1 MTPRFD
7 LIIFDLD
14 GTLIDSRQDVVTA
27 VKRTLRDLHLPA
39 VPEKLIDQNV
49 GPGVKPLVQAILG
62 PKHQDL
68 FDRACELVLHHY
80 SAHMLDHTRLYDGID
95 HVLRSLAKRKLA
107 VVTNKP
113 QAHADMIL
121 EGLGIRHLFGAVLGP
136 EACARQ
142 KPDPDPIFKAME
154 LLPALPAKTI
164 MVGDTDIDITAGKRA
179 GVKTCGV
186 LYGFGTADSITAAQ
200 PDYLVTLPQELEEV
214 L

>member
-1 MTPRFD
+1 MPFD

-27 VKRTLRDLHLPA
+27 VKLTLHDLHLPT
-39 VPEKLIDQNV
+39 VPEKLIYQNV

-62 PKHQDL
+62 PKHQDI
-68 FDRACELVLHHY
+68 FDRASDLILHHY
-80 SAHMLDHTRLYDGID
+80 QAHMLEHTRLYDGIHD
-95 HVLRSLAKRKLA
+95 VLRSVSKRKLA

-121 EGLGIRHLFGAVLGP
+121 EGLGVRHFFGAVLGP

-154 LLPALPAKTI
+154 LLPALAAKTI

-179 GVKTCGV
+179 GIKTCGV
-186 LYGFGTADSITAAQ
+186 LYGFGTAESVKAAK
-200 PDYLVTLPQELEEV
+200 PDYLVNLPQELEEI